1 MRNIII
7 CCDGTGNEISEN
19 ISNVLKLYRCLRKTE
34 KTQPRQL
41 VFYDPGVGTLER
53 PDPWHKFKQNFNAI
67 LGLAT
72 GYGLD
77 DNVLAAYA
85 FLVHTCQAGDQ
96 VYLFGF
102 SRGAYTVRVL
112 AGLIHKVGLI
122 TPEQV
127 NLAGSGLIAYKQFS
141 SDEAPKLRAKFKS
154 AVEAVAAEDTLPQTA
169 FDNAAQFAR
178 ITSSRWPIIRFVGVW
193 DTVASVIVPRADR
206 FYWPSLEELAF
217 TLVNPSVQ
225 TFRQAISIDER
236 RCMFRLKKWD
246 APQTYKP
253 VRFNDVHA
261 EPQDILQVWFAGVHA
276 DIGGGYPEKQSG
288 LSKYPLLWMIDEA
301 AKCGL
306 TVNQATVNQLA
317 WGVQRKGSPYS
328 YVVPDVR
335 GDLHTSLSGAWWL
348 LEYLPKSASYKEW
361 PARKTYFGWY
371 IPDAEPRLIP
381 DGAIIHESA
390 ILRMD
395 AMPSYRPVNLPK
407 QFEKFPMPVP
417 PAHASA
423 EAEEKKRRIDALS
436 TVIASAAKQS
446 IAPHR
451 ERMD

>member
-53 PDPWHKFKQNFNAI
+53 PDPWHKLKQDLNAI

-72 GYGLD
+72 GFGLD
-77 DNVLAAYA
+77 FNVLAAYS
-85 FLVHTCQAGDQ
+85 FLVHNYQAGDQ
-96 VYLFGF
+96 IYLFGF

-141 SDEAPKLRAKFKS
+141 SDEAPKLRASLKS
-154 AVEAVAAEDTLPQTA
+154 LTDVATAEDAAPQSA

-178 ITSSRWPIIRFVGVW
+178 ITSTRWPTIRFVGVW

-206 FYWPSLEELAF
+206 FYLPSLEELAF
-217 TLVNPSVQ
+217 TIVNPSVQ
-225 TFRQAISIDER
+225 TFRQAISMDER
-236 RCMFRLKKWD
+236 RCMFRLKKWY
-246 APQTYKP
+246 APQTFKHN
-253 VRFNDVHA
+253 RFNDAHA

-276 DIGGGYPEKQSG
+276 DIGGGYPEKESG

-301 AKCGL
+301 TSCGL
-306 TVNQATVNQLA
+306 QVNQATVNQLA
-317 WGVQRKGSPYS
+317 WGIQRKGSPFS

-335 GDLHTSLSGAWWL
+335 GDLHNSLSGAWWI

-361 PARKTYFGWY
+361 PARKTHFGYY
-371 IPDAEPRLIP
+371 IPDAEPRFIP
-381 DGAIIHESA
+381 DGAVVHESA

-395 AMPSYRPVNLPK
+395 AMPSYRPMNLPK
-407 QFEKFPMPVP
+407 HFEKFPMPVA

-423 EAEEKKRRIDALS
+423 EAEEDA
-436 TVIASAAKQS
+436 
-446 IAPHR
+446 
-451 ERMD
+451 

>member
-53 PDPWHKFKQNFNAI
+53 PDPWHKLKQDFNAI

-85 FLVHTCQAGDQ
+85 FLVHTYQAGDQ
-96 VYLFGF
+96 IYLFGF

-154 AVEAVAAEDTLPQTA
+154 AVDAAAAEDTLPQTA

-178 ITSSRWPIIRFVGVW
+178 ITSTRWPTIRFVGVW

-206 FYWPSLEELAF
+206 FYL
-217 TLVNPSVQ
+217 
-225 TFRQAISIDER
+225 
-236 RCMFRLKKWD
+236 
-246 APQTYKP
+246 
-253 VRFNDVHA
+253 A
-261 EPQDILQVWFAGVHA
+261 EPGGAGVHA
-276 DIGGGYPEKQSG
+276 SEPERADVPAGDLDRRAALHVPPEEVGRPADLQAQPLQRRACRAAGYSAGVVRRRACRYRRRLSG
-288 LSKYPLLWMIDEA
+288 KAKRLIEISA
-301 AKCGL
+301 A
-306 TVNQATVNQLA
+306 VDD
-317 WGVQRKGSPYS
+317 R
-328 YVVPDVR
+328 R
-335 GDLHTSLSGAWWL
+335 GDQVRAAGQPGHRQ
-348 LEYLPKSASYKEW
+348 
-361 PARKTYFGWY
+361 PARLG
-371 IPDAEPRLIP
+371 
-381 DGAIIHESA
+381 HSA
-390 ILRMD
+390 QGQ
-395 AMPSYRPVNLPK
+395 PVLLCR
-407 QFEKFPMPVP
+407 
-417 PAHASA
+417 A
-423 EAEEKKRRIDALS
+423 
-436 TVIASAAKQS
+436 
-446 IAPHR
+446 
-451 ERMD
+451 

>member
-7 CCDGTGNEISEN
+7 LCDGTGNEISEN

-34 KTQPRQL
+34 KTEPRQL
-41 VFYDPGVGTLER
+41 VYYDPGVGTLAR
-53 PDPWHKFKQNFNAI
+53 PDPWHKLKQDFNTI

-77 DNVLAAYA
+77 DNVLAAYD
-85 FLVHTCQAGDQ
+85 FLARNYQHGDQ

-112 AGLIHKVGLI
+112 AGLIHKIGLI
-122 TPEQV
+122 TPEQI

-141 SDEAPKLRAKFKS
+141 SDEAPKLRARFKS
-154 AVEAVAAEDTLPQTA
+154 AVEVAAGEDAVQTA

-178 ITSSRWPIIRFVGVW
+178 ITSSRWPTIRFVGVW

-246 APQTYKP
+246 DPQTYKHN
-253 VRFNDVHA
+253 RFNDAHA

-276 DIGGGYPEKQSG
+276 DIGGGYPEKESG

-301 AKCGL
+301 TKCGL
-306 TVNQATVNQLA
+306 QVNQATVNQLA

-335 GDLHTSLSGAWWL
+335 GDLHTSLSGAWWI
-348 LEYLPKSASYKEW
+348 LEYLPKSAKYREW
-361 PARKTYFGWY
+361 PERQVYFGWY
-371 IPDAEPRLIP
+371 IPDGEPRLIP
-381 DGAIIHESA
+381 DGAVIHESA
-390 ILRMD
+390 LLRMD
-395 AMPSYRPVNLPK
+395 ALPAYRPVNLPK
-407 QFEKFPMPVP
+407 QYEKFPMPVP

-423 EAEEKKRRIDALS
+423 DEPADA
-436 TVIASAAKQS
+436 T
-446 IAPHR
+446 
-451 ERMD
+451 D

>member
-53 PDPWHKFKQNFNAI
+53 PDPWHKLKQDFNAI

-85 FLVHTCQAGDQ
+85 FLVHTWQAGDQ
-96 VYLFGF
+96 IYLFGF

-112 AGLIHKVGLI
+112 AGLIHKIGLI

-141 SDEAPKLRAKFKS
+141 SDEAPKLRAQAKLLTDTS
-154 AVEAVAAEDTLPQTA
+154 DAEGPLPQTA

-178 ITSSRWPIIRFVGVW
+178 ITSARWPTIRFVGVW

-217 TLVNPSVQ
+217 TLLNPSVQ
-225 TFRQAISIDER
+225 TFRQAISMDER

-246 APQTYKP
+246 APQTYKHN
-253 VRFNDVHA
+253 RFNDAHA
-261 EPQDILQVWFAGVHA
+261 EPQDISQVWFAGVHA
-276 DIGGGYPEKQSG
+276 DIGGGYPEKESG

-301 AKCGL
+301 TKCGL
-306 TVNQATVNQLA
+306 QVNQATVNQLA
-317 WGVQRKGSPYS
+317 WGVQRKGSPFS

-335 GDLHTSLSGAWWL
+335 GDLHTSLSGAWWI
-348 LEYLPKSASYKEW
+348 LEYIPKSATYKEW
-361 PARKTYFGWY
+361 PARKAHFGYY
-371 IPDAEPRLIP
+371 IPDAEPRFIP
-381 DGAIIHESA
+381 DGAIIHESV
-390 ILRMD
+390 LQRMD

-407 QFEKFPMPVP
+407 QYEKFPMPVA

-423 EAEEKKRRIDALS
+423 EAEED
-436 TVIASAAKQS
+436 
-446 IAPHR
+446 
-451 ERMD
+451 

>member
-1 MRNIII
+1 MRNIVI

-53 PDPWHKFKQNFNAI
+53 PDPWHKLKQDFNAI

-77 DNVLAAYA
+77 DNLLAAYS
-85 FLVHTCQAGDQ
+85 FLVHTYQAGDQ
-96 VYLFGF
+96 IYLFGF

-154 AVEAVAAEDTLPQTA
+154 AVDAAAAEDTLPQTA

-178 ITSSRWPIIRFVGVW
+178 ITSTRWPTIRFVGVW

-206 FYWPSLEELAF
+206 FYLPSLEELAF
-217 TLVNPSVQ
+217 TLLNPSVQ
-225 TFRQAISIDER
+225 TFRQAISMDER

-246 APQTYKP
+246 DPQTYKHN
-253 VRFNDVHA
+253 RFNDAHA
-261 EPQDILQVWFAGVHA
+261 EPQDILQVWFSGVHA

-301 AKCGL
+301 TKCGL
-306 TVNQATVNQLA
+306 QVNQATVNQLA
-317 WGVQRKGSPYS
+317 WGIQRKGSPFS
-328 YVVPDVR
+328 YVAPDVR
-335 GDLHTSLSGAWWL
+335 GDLHTSLKGLWWI
-348 LEYLPKSASYKEW
+348 LEYLPKSATYKEW
-361 PARKTYFGWY
+361 PTRKVHFGYY
-371 IPDAEPRLIP
+371 IPDAEPRFIP
-381 DGAIIHESA
+381 DGAIIHESV
-390 ILRMD
+390 LERMD

-407 QFEKFPMPVP
+407 QYEKFPMPVAP
-417 PAHASA
+417 VHVSA
-423 EAEEKKRRIDALS
+423 QEEEDA
-436 TVIASAAKQS
+436 
-446 IAPHR
+446 
-451 ERMD
+451 